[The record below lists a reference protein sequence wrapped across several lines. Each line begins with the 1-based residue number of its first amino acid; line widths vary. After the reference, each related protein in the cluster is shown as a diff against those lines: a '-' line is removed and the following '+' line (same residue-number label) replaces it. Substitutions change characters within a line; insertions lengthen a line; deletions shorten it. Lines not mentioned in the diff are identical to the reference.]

1 MSWQI
6 LLKAQPQRQVTLLF
20 ILSDDA
26 KTDALV
32 EEIKNSEKLTTNFKG
47 LVDNLRSN
55 NITVDSMMQKLP
67 IPNLSK
73 EKVEAN
79 LKKVLDS
86 ITPEQSV
93 ESKKLETLLEEAIS
107 AKKDEDD
114 DKFQELSVKINQMK
128 GKSASTLKRNKKLRA
143 KLRVF
148 ESYSDGFVL
157 EFNAVPKSGSEK
169 QKFLKILEEF
179 GKTFGATV
187 VGDTLQTTF
196 PNVNAFLNDGKVMS
210 EENAE
215 LRKKIMTYDPDL
227 EGKEGKLSS
236 VSETDTMLASNMNY
250 EVVEPFTSYNV
261 EQLILALEQI
271 GGDVSK
277 FIPKEMENGFEFPK
291 EAVILERG
299 SGRKNSLAL
308 NPYGKIIMSASF
320 SENSW
325 FQEFFSAI
333 RMNAFVSSKL
343 SERMH
348 IEAIISGLNDQS
360 NPEKSSLGV
369 NLIPFRDLQLTNNKK
384 QDMAKIRSFIEGDR
398 GLKEDLD
405 SSIEAYQRNVFQDKY
420 EDKFT
425 AQEAKTFEK
434 IYNETEDAEYIW
446 GDELQIEYYDKLD
459 VPTSES
465 KRPTSYAKIF
475 IDDEETS
482 PKEIMEDINKY
493 EKEKN
498 VKIGLGNLRQVL
510 LDTSDFAQFIVNYS
524 NEEDGGLEALTRD
537 EASSAAFLDKL
548 SPKNSLIVLSRL
560 GEAGILDDGSTD
572 GIVAEAFIQ
581 IDENKGDTN
590 KQIEIA
596 NELNKSMGKFLKE
609 AKIQLISGFQKILE
623 DFTKNYENF
632 FPYKQS
638 NVPIAVKEFK
648 KRELI
653 R

>member
-596 NELNKSMGKFLKE
+596 NELDKSMGKFLKE

>member
-1 MSWQI
+1 
-6 LLKAQPQRQVTLLF
+6 
-20 ILSDDA
+20 
-26 KTDALV
+26 
-32 EEIKNSEKLTTNFKG
+32 
-47 LVDNLRSN
+47 
-55 NITVDSMMQKLP
+55 
-67 IPNLSK
+67 
-73 EKVEAN
+73 
-79 LKKVLDS
+79 
-86 ITPEQSV
+86 
-93 ESKKLETLLEEAIS
+93 
-107 AKKDEDD
+107 
-114 DKFQELSVKINQMK
+114 
-128 GKSASTLKRNKKLRA
+128 
-143 KLRVF
+143 
-148 ESYSDGFVL
+148 
-157 EFNAVPKSGSEK
+157 
-169 QKFLKILEEF
+169 
-179 GKTFGATV
+179 
-187 VGDTLQTTF
+187 
-196 PNVNAFLNDGKVMS
+196 
-210 EENAE
+210 
-215 LRKKIMTYDPDL
+215 
-227 EGKEGKLSS
+227 
-236 VSETDTMLASNMNY
+236 
-250 EVVEPFTSYNV
+250 
-261 EQLILALEQI
+261 
-271 GGDVSK
+271 
-277 FIPKEMENGFEFPK
+277 
-291 EAVILERG
+291 
-299 SGRKNSLAL
+299 
-308 NPYGKIIMSASF
+308 
-320 SENSW
+320 
-325 FQEFFSAI
+325 
-333 RMNAFVSSKL
+333 MNAFVSSKL

-596 NELNKSMGKFLKE
+596 NELDKSMGKFLKE

>member
-1 MSWQI
+1 MTWQI

-32 EEIKNSEKLTTNFKG
+32 EEIKNTDKLTIKFKG
-47 LVDNLRSN
+47 LVDNLKSN

-79 LKKVLDS
+79 LKKILDS
-86 ITPEQSV
+86 ISNEQYTTTGDLG
-93 ESKKLETLLEEAIS
+93 KLLDEAIQ
-107 AKKDEDD
+107 AKKDGEDA
-114 DKFQELSVKINQMK
+114 KFQELSEEINKIK
-128 GKSASTLKRNKKLRA
+128 RVSGRTLSKNKKIRA

-148 ESYSDGFVL
+148 DSYSDGFVL
-157 EFNAVPKSGSEK
+157 EFNSVPTDGSEK
-169 QKFLKILEEF
+169 QEFLKTLEEF

-187 VGDTLQTTF
+187 LGDTLQTTF

-215 LRKKIMTYDPDL
+215 LRKKIMAYDPDL

-236 VSETDTMLASNMNY
+236 ISETDTMLASNISY

-277 FIPKEMENGFEFPK
+277 FIPDEMENGFEFPR

-308 NPYGKIIMSASF
+308 NPYGRIIMSASF
-320 SENSW
+320 AGDGW
-325 FQEFFSAI
+325 FKEFFSAI

-369 NLIPFRDLQLTNNKK
+369 NLIPFRDLELTNNKK
-384 QDMAKIRSFIEGDR
+384 QDMSKVRSFIEGDR

-405 SSIEAYQRNVFQDKY
+405 ASIEAYQRNVFQDKY

-425 AQEAKTFEK
+425 VQEAKTFEK

-446 GDELQIEYYDKLD
+446 GDEINLEYYDKYD
-459 VPTSES
+459 APVSES
-465 KRPTSYAKIF
+465 KKAVSYAKIF

-493 EKEKN
+493 EKEKK
-498 VKIGLGNLRQVL
+498 VKVGLGNLRQVL

-572 GIVAEAFIQ
+572 GIIAEAFIQ
-581 IDENKGDTN
+581 IDENKEDTN

-596 NELNKSMGKFLKE
+596 NELNKTMGKFLKE
-609 AKIQLISGFQKILE
+609 AKIQLISGFQNTLE
-623 DFTKNYENF
+623 EFTKNYENF

-638 NVPIAVKEFK
+638 NVPKAIKEFK
-648 KRELI
+648 KRNLI